1 MLKTI
6 KLLGVASLVLSSFNP
21 AQAINKQCTV
31 ASYYGH
37 GDSFHGATTA
47 SGERFNGYGTTTAHP
62 SLPFGSRLLVFN
74 PENGKSVMV
83 RVNDRGPYV
92 HGRGL
97 DLSYGAFL
105 KVANPSQGVAKICY
119 TRVV

>member
-6 KLLGVASLVLSSFNP
+6 NLLGIASLVIYSFIP
-21 AQAINKQCTV
+21 AQAINRQCTV
-31 ASYYGH
+31 ASYYGN
-37 GDSFHGATTA
+37 GDGFHGRTTA
-47 SGERFNGYGTTTAHP
+47 NGERFNGHGITTAHP

-74 PENGKSVMV
+74 PATGKSVTV
-83 RVNDRGPYV
+83 RVNDRGPYA

-105 KVANPSQGVAKICY
+105 RIANPSQGVAKVCY
-119 TRVV
+119 SLAV